1 MWSKWLGGKSNPPS
15 LGSVLDFL
23 HSKFISRIIQKSTI
37 VSLLQRFYDPIDGI
51 NIKGINMSSLRE
63 QIGVVSQEPKLFAT
77 SIQSNI
83 AYGNPDATNAQI
95 KEAARLANAHS
106 FIESFLQGY
115 DTLVGDRGAQIS
127 GKDIIILYF
136 ISNNSSDINPNFLW
150 RLNLRRPAAE
160 NCFSSRS
167 CEETKT
173 PLAG

>member
-63 QIGVVSQEPKLFAT
+63 QIGVVRQA
-77 SIQSNI
+77 SIRSNI

-95 KEAARLANAHS
+95 EEAARLANAHS
-106 FIESFLQGY
+106 FIESFPQGY